1 MLKKAN
7 EFLWKIFVFIFE
19 MILLPLPFFQKV
31 WWKFWYNWLSKDK
44 DREKDF
50 LLMNYGHHEIDA
62 VEEKKREESYLKK
75 KRSFFT
81 TDNSAMARLYF
92 YLCEEFPSSFEG
104 KNIVE
109 VGSGRGGG
117 ARFISENY
125 PLRSFIG
132 LDLSSKSIEFC
143 NDVHENAPHLSFK
156 KGDAENLPLPNASVD
171 IVLNVES
178 SHCYPHF
185 EKFIE
190 EVTRVLKKGGHFIFA
205 DFRPPEKTHEL
216 EELFLKKG
224 LKLVSKNDITKNVLM
239 ALDYDSDQRVSF
251 IKRFTPKFMFPV
263 MKIFS
268 GVKGTLIYKKFQDK
282 DLCYFYYVLSKD
294 S

>member
-132 LDLSSKSIEFC
+132 LDLSSKSI
-143 NDVHENAPHLSFK
+143 
-156 KGDAENLPLPNASVD
+156 
-171 IVLNVES
+171 
-178 SHCYPHF
+178 
-185 EKFIE
+185 
-190 EVTRVLKKGGHFIFA
+190 
-205 DFRPPEKTHEL
+205 
-216 EELFLKKG
+216 
-224 LKLVSKNDITKNVLM
+224 
-239 ALDYDSDQRVSF
+239 
-251 IKRFTPKFMFPV
+251 
-263 MKIFS
+263 
-268 GVKGTLIYKKFQDK
+268 
-282 DLCYFYYVLSKD
+282 
-294 S
+294 

>member
-1 MLKKAN
+1 
-7 EFLWKIFVFIFE
+7 
-19 MILLPLPFFQKV
+19 
-31 WWKFWYNWLSKDK
+31 
-44 DREKDF
+44 REKDF
-50 LLMNYGHHEIDA
+50 IFMNYGHHEIDSA
-62 VEEKKREESYLKK
+62 EEKKREESYLKK

-125 PLRSFIG
+125 PIISFMG
-132 LDLSSKSIEFC
+132 FDLSLRNIEYC
-143 NDVHENAPHLSFK
+143 NNVNSDSTNLSFK
-156 KGDAENLPLPNASVD
+156 KGDAENLPLPNSYVD

-178 SHCYPHF
+178 SHCYPNF

-190 EVTRVLKKGGHFIFA
+190 EVSRVLKKGGYFIFA
-205 DFRPPEKTHEL
+205 DFRPPEKFPEL
-216 EELFLKKG
+216 EETFEEKG
-224 LKLVSKNDITKNVLM
+224 LKLAIKNDITKNVLM
-239 ALDYDSDQRVSF
+239 ALDYDSDQRISF
-251 IKRFTPKFMFPV
+251 IKRFTPKIMFPV

-268 GVKGTLIYKKFQDK
+268 GVKGTLVYKKFQDK